1 MLALRIARVFDGRAV
16 VEGAGVVFVDGGRI
30 VGVEP
35 SWFGIP
41 TGVEVLDRP
50 SGTLLPGLVDAHV
63 HLVGDGAPG
72 ALERPGALSQD
83 DLFSTIERSLR
94 IQLAAGV
101 TTVRDL
107 GDVAWSVV
115 DWRARRPRPD
125 LPTVVASGPPL
136 TSRAGYCRHMD
147 GGASGSDELRAAVRE
162 RAERGADVVKIMAGG
177 GMPSTP
183 GSAVDQGR
191 FTAEEL
197 ALVVRRAHAVG
208 LPVTAHAHALVSIR
222 DAIAAGVDGIE
233 HCTFLASDSVH
244 VPEEAIAALAA
255 QGIVVCP
262 TLGHAPGAGP
272 APQLKE
278 RMYEAGPD
286 HDALRRRVVRA
297 HLAGV
302 TIVSGTDGGIGPDT
316 PHGGLPRA
324 VMDLVSGG
332 MAAADALA
340 SATSVAARACGLGDR
355 KGRVRTGYDADLV
368 VVDGDPFTDMAALAR
383 LDVTVLGGQVLSSR
397 S

>member
-125 LPTVVASGPPL
+125 RPT
-136 TSRAGYCRHMD
+136 
-147 GGASGSDELRAAVRE
+147 
-162 RAERGADVVKIMAGG
+162 
-177 GMPSTP
+177 
-183 GSAVDQGR
+183 
-191 FTAEEL
+191 
-197 ALVVRRAHAVG
+197 
-208 LPVTAHAHALVSIR
+208 
-222 DAIAAGVDGIE
+222 
-233 HCTFLASDSVH
+233 
-244 VPEEAIAALAA
+244 
-255 QGIVVCP
+255 
-262 TLGHAPGAGP
+262 
-272 APQLKE
+272 
-278 RMYEAGPD
+278 
-286 HDALRRRVVRA
+286 
-297 HLAGV
+297 
-302 TIVSGTDGGIGPDT
+302 
-316 PHGGLPRA
+316 
-324 VMDLVSGG
+324 
-332 MAAADALA
+332 
-340 SATSVAARACGLGDR
+340 
-355 KGRVRTGYDADLV
+355 
-368 VVDGDPFTDMAALAR
+368 
-383 LDVTVLGGQVLSSR
+383 
-397 S
+397 